1 MKMIKNKKKKD
12 VMITWKKM
20 KPCRSRRIIT
30 LEAAGGRFCNFFAG
44 VPQNEDP
51 IRPQYQITGQNI
63 IYHLLCIKLQ
73 KKI

>member
-1 MKMIKNKKKKD
+1 
-12 VMITWKKM
+12 M
-20 KPCRSRRIIT
+20 KPCRSRRITT
-30 LEAAGGRFCNFFAG
+30 LEAAGRRFCKFFTG

-51 IRPQYQITGQNI
+51 IRPPYQITGQNI